1 MPTRAEFSDYQ
12 SIIRLW
18 AQEIMPLRY
27 SRYGGTDAER
37 QILVATPGGF
47 LYGISDINAY
57 FQLGCVIDL
66 PLPKTPGNIHTP
78 PRQCTA
84 AKRHCSSSDTPRS
97 ALKSAATPH
106 FSLRLIFFR
115 ACFLFSYICFS
126 YFSFFFVFMPC
137 VVNAFGN
144 YARTAH

>member
-47 LYGISDINAY
+47 LYGISDIN
-57 FQLGCVIDL
+57 
-66 PLPKTPGNIHTP
+66 T
-78 PRQCTA
+78 
-84 AKRHCSSSDTPRS
+84 
-97 ALKSAATPH
+97 
-106 FSLRLIFFR
+106 
-115 ACFLFSYICFS
+115 
-126 YFSFFFVFMPC
+126 
-137 VVNAFGN
+137 
-144 YARTAH
+144 